1 MKIITKSFKNE
12 NEIESNTL
20 NIKPITGEKNIL
32 LATEV
37 LIQANNLSA
46 ITDANL
52 NGYIT
57 ARDLNEALREVQNN
71 LNTLATSIHGLN
83 K

>member
-1 MKIITKSFKNE
+1 MKITTKSFKNE
-12 NEIESNTL
+12 NEIENHTL
-20 NIKPITGEKNIL
+20 NIKPITSENL
-32 LATEV
+32 VTEV

-71 LNTLATSIHGLN
+71 LNNIATLI
-83 K
+83 